1 VDRKQRELTDHL
13 AAYFET
19 LGVDRR
25 HFLKLVAAAGAGAAL
40 VGQGSVSVR
49 DASARQAAPVTPKV
63 LTVRNLS
70 EISNAEPHISHDVP
84 TATCQKSLYDSLLRY
99 QGNPPELQNLL
110 ATKYESNEDASEWT
124 FTLDDRAVFHD
135 GTPVTA
141 SDVVY
146 SVGRLI
152 RKNKGPAWMFVNILD
167 ENSAQAVDDHTVK
180 FSLTTPFA
188 PLPLILPWLF
198 IVNEKLVKQ
207 HEVDG
212 DEGEAW
218 LMTNEAG
225 SGPFTIK
232 RWQPGDLFE
241 FEAVPDYWWG
251 WPEEGRL
258 AGYIFKIIRESSSA
272 RLALLAGEV
281 QFIFD
286 LQAEDVEAVSKE
298 PGIIVSEEPS
308 LTVFAVKLN
317 NQHGPTSDINVRKAI
332 SYAMDYDAI
341 IAARN
346 GRSSLLVGPLPT
358 NLGDY
363 HDPDLQIYR
372 LDMDKAKEALAASA
386 YPDGG
391 FELEFAYVAGDLI
404 EEQIGLILLDKLS
417 ELNIGMK
424 MTPITWPDLVARV
437 KDAETAPDMSAIYS
451 GTDYAD
457 PDNFL
462 WQAYH
467 SSQAD
472 FWAAASHYKNPEL
485 DKLLESARATPDHDE
500 RVDLYRKA
508 QQMLVADA
516 VEVWGHSDF
525 APDVLSDKV
534 GGYHYNPI
542 MGYYLQPLW
551 LKD

>member
-1 VDRKQRELTDHL
+1 VDRNQQELTDTL
-13 AAYFET
+13 AAYFAT

-25 HFLKLVAAAGAGAAL
+25 QFLKLVAAAGSGAAL
-40 VGQGSVSVR
+40 ATQSR
-49 DASARQAAPVTPKV
+49 NLATATPARQDAAATPKV
-63 LTVRNLS
+63 LVARNLS
-70 EISNAEPHISHDVP
+70 EISNAEPHISHDFP
-84 TATCQKSLYDSLLRY
+84 TATCQKNLYDTLLRY

-110 ATKYESNEDASEWT
+110 AVDYGSNEDASEWT
-124 FTLDDRAVFHD
+124 FTLDDRAIFHD

-141 SDVVY
+141 NDVVY
-146 SVGRLI
+146 SAGRMI
-152 RKNKGPAWMFVNILD
+152 RKNKGAAWMFVNILNED
-167 ENSAQAVDDHTVK
+167 SIEAVDDHTVK
-180 FSLTTPFA
+180 LNLTTPFA

-198 IVNEKLVKQ
+198 VVNEKLVKE

-258 AGYIFKIIRESSSA
+258 AGFIFKIIRESSSA

-281 QFIFD
+281 QLIFD
-286 LQAEDVEAVSKE
+286 LQAEDVEAVAQE
-298 PGIIVSEEPS
+298 PGIIVTEEPS
-308 LTVFAVKLN
+308 LTVFAIKLN
-317 NQHGPTSDINVRKAI
+317 NQTGPTSDVNVRKAI

-346 GRSSLLVGPLPT
+346 GRSSLLEGPLPS
-358 NLGDY
+358 NLGDF
-363 HDPDLQIYR
+363 HNPNLNIYR
-372 LDMDKAKEALAASA
+372 LDMDKAREALAASDLA
-386 YPDGG
+386 DGG
-391 FELEFAYVAGDLI
+391 FELEFAYVAGDVI

-417 ELNIGMK
+417 QLNIGLTMV
-424 MTPITWPDLVARV
+424 PLTWPDLVARV
-437 KDAETAPDMSAIYS
+437 LDGETAPAMSAIYS

-467 SSQAD
+467 SSQAG

-485 DKLLESARATPDHDE
+485 DAILEEARATPDHAE
-500 RVDLYRKA
+500 RVDLYHRA
-508 QQMLVADA
+508 QEILVDDA

-525 APDVLSDKV
+525 APEVLSDKV
-534 GGYHYNPI
+534 GGYRYSPI
-542 MGYYLQPLW
+542 MGMYFQPLW
-551 LKD
+551 LND

>member
-1 VDRKQRELTDHL
+1 MKHAHQLTDDL
-13 AAYFET
+13 AAFFARH
-19 LGVDRR
+19 GVDRR
-25 HFLKLVAAAGAGAAL
+25 QFLKLVASASAGVAGTVAT
-40 VGQGSVSVR
+40 
-49 DASARQAAPVTPKV
+49 ASRPAHFAQARQAEQATPKV
-63 LTVRNLS
+63 LVARNLS
-70 EISNAEPHISHDVP
+70 DISNAEPHIAHDFP

-99 QGNPPELQNLL
+99 HGNPPELQNLL
-110 ATKYESNEDASEWT
+110 AVDYSSNEDASEWT

-141 SDVVY
+141 QDVVY
-146 SVGRLI
+146 SIGRLI
-152 RKNKGPAWMFVNILD
+152 RKNQGPAWMFVNILN
-167 ENSAQAVDDHTVK
+167 EESTQAIDDHTVQ
-180 FSLTTPFA
+180 FNLTTPFA
-188 PLPLILPWLF
+188 PLPLVLPWLF
-198 IVNEKLVKQ
+198 VVNEKLVRE
-207 HEVDG
+207 HDVDG

-218 LMTNEAG
+218 LMSNEAG

-281 QFIFD
+281 QLIFD
-286 LQAEDVEAVSKE
+286 LQAEDVEAVAKE
-298 PGIIVSEEPS
+298 PGIIVSAEPS
-308 LTVFAVKLN
+308 LTVFAIKMN
-317 NQHGPTSDINVRKAI
+317 NQVGPTADVNVRKAI

-346 GRSSLLVGPLPT
+346 GRSSLLEGPLPT
-358 NLGDY
+358 NLGDF
-363 HDPDLQIYR
+363 HNPNLNLYR
-372 LDMDKAKEALAASA
+372 HDMDKAREALAASEF
-386 YPDGG
+386 PDGG

-417 ELNIGMK
+417 QLNIGMT
-424 MTPITWPDLVARV
+424 MTPLTWPDLVATV
-437 KDAETAPDMSAIYS
+437 KDAESAPAMSAIYS

-467 SSQAD
+467 SSQAG
-472 FWAAASHYKNPEL
+472 FWAAASHYINPEF
-485 DKLLESARATPDHDE
+485 DKILEDARATADHDE
-500 RVDLYRKA
+500 RVALYFTA
-508 QQMLVADA
+508 QEMLVDAA

-525 APDVLSDKV
+525 APEVLSDKV
-534 GGYHYNPI
+534 GGYEYCPI
-542 MGYYLQPLW
+542 MGHVMQPLW
-551 LKD
+551 IQE